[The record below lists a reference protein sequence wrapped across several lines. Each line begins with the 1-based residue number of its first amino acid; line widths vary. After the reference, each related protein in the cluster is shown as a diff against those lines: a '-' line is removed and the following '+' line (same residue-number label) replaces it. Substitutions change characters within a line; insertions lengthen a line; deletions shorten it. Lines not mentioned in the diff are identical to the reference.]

1 MAVIRINKTA
11 DYTVM
16 SNAHFKEKGM
26 SLKAKGLLSLM
37 LSLPDDWDY
46 SINGL
51 VALSKD
57 GKDSVM
63 SALSELEQFGY
74 LKRTKIVNDK
84 GQFDG
89 YDYDIYETPYSEA
102 NREEPPFTEK
112 PYSENPN
119 TEKPNSENPLQLNT
133 NTLNTK
139 ISSTKKSNTNKA
151 ASGIDTVLAQWAN
164 NNVPEYSRD
173 GILDLLR
180 EWVSIRK
187 QKRAPSTVRAIE
199 LNLGKLIPCA
209 SSSNMTVSKYLE
221 EVICRGWQAFYE
233 IPNMNGGQS
242 NGKYARL
249 TGGDTDYSRGEETLG
264 TML

>member
-51 VALSKD
+51 VALSRD

-74 LKRTKIVNDK
+74 LKRTKIVNGK

-89 YDYDIYETPYSEA
+89 YDYDIYETPYSET
-102 NREEPPFTEK
+102 NREETPFTDK

-151 ASGIDTVLAQWAN
+151 ASGIDTVLTQWVN

-199 LNLGKLIPCA
+199 LNLEKLIPCA

-242 NGKYARL
+242 NGKYARP
-249 TGGDTDYSRGEETLG
+249 TGGDTDCSRGEETLG